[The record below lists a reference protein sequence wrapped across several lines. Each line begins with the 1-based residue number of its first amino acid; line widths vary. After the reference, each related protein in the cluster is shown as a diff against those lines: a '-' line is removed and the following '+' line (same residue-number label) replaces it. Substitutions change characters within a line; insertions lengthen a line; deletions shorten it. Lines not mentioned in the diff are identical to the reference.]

1 MIVLDC
7 VRLFKWLKCPNT
19 FQHHCIWVCACLR
32 KLHIHLNV
40 SDSWTL
46 SKPWRFICQAWFP
59 QYPRRR
65 KMVKSLKDWLMWR
78 KKNNLRSFQRE
89 RERDTIANRYKAK
102 QSLHNTQTLVK
113 GDLSTHR
120 VPGIPQHPTNHE
132 ISPWKRLLWWPWQ
145 WLFGLRESQS
155 SLSRISA
162 SYDSAL
168 PGRCCYL
175 NIHYTL
181 KRYLITW
188 LEKEQPF
195 RTLQCSSG
203 MTMSHEWVCLER

>member
-1 MIVLDC
+1 MIHEHCQNHDTSYA
-7 VRLFKWLKCPNT
+7 RPGFHNTPEEERWWNDLKTGWCEE
-19 FQHHCIWVCACLR
+19 
-32 KLHIHLNV
+32 
-40 SDSWTL
+40 
-46 SKPWRFICQAWFP
+46 
-59 QYPRRR
+59 
-65 KMVKSLKDWLMWR
+65 
-78 KKNNLRSFQRE
+78 KKKHLRSFQSE

-102 QSLHNTQTLVK
+102 QSLHNTQTLAK
-113 GDLSTHR
+113 GDLSTHH

-132 ISPWKRLLWWPWQ
+132 ISPWKQLLWWPWQ

-195 RTLQCSSG
+195 RTLQRSSG
-203 MTMSHEWVCLER
+203 MTMSHEWVCLKR